1 MSTHENFC
9 KGAMAGVKSCEKFC
23 ATADSGESCSRDCHR
38 VGGTANLVVQPPEVN
53 CQPFLLRILLVD
65 DNHRV
70 APFGG
75 LHDRFENAM
84 CQHVVQLILDLRTV
98 GKRDGSGA
106 VDTVRLGI
114 WGEKDVHGGSVHGRE
129 LAILV
134 KDIGELLQE
143 LSAHTF
149 NFSWWRIAIAG
160 GASDMLRPSLRKVTK
175 GGETRS

>member
-1 MSTHENFC
+1 
-9 KGAMAGVKSCEKFC
+9 MAGVKSCEKVC
-23 ATADSGESCSRDCHR
+23 ATADSGESCSRGCHR
-38 VGGTANLVVQPPEVN
+38 VRETANLVVQPPEVN
-53 CQPFLLRILLVD
+53 CQLFLLRILLGD

-114 WGEKDVHGGSVHGRE
+114 WGEKDVHWAPFMGGSSPSS
-129 LAILV
+129 L
-134 KDIGELLQE
+134 KTSKNSSKS
-143 LSAHTF
+143 SA
-149 NFSWWRIAIAG
+149 R
-160 GASDMLRPSLRKVTK
+160 
-175 GGETRS
+175 TRSTSY